1 MMMRG
6 NTMKDKSRLAKL
18 LAEEDIHVVHKP
30 VETAAFD
37 VKNREL
43 VLPIWKDM
51 TESVQDMMTLHEVGH
66 ALWTPL
72 KMLEDAKKKKI
83 KFSFVNVLE
92 DVRIDKMIKN
102 RYPGGVRSY
111 NLAYKDLQNRDFFG
125 THGKDL
131 KSFNLIDRINLHYKG
146 YSDVPFSDEEMV
158 WVQKANETKT
168 PTQVLKLAQELYDY
182 IDENEESQGQDTNP
196 QNPAGNQKGNDN
208 ITESNSGNSG
218 DEKGDESQDSEGS
231 SEDAKEGDSDDQ
243 GSAGDDQKDDQTEGE
258 SQSSSGSDDKDTE
271 GQEEKPKTTNGK
283 EGGKSEGDFEATTDN
298 TYAQNS
304 KKFLDKTAKDRV
316 YAWIPKLEN
325 IDDMIVS
332 PKEILGDMRDHYQ
345 NETHDKYY
353 QSNLDEIKTFL
364 DKSKKTVSYVTKEFE
379 MKKAAD
385 QYNRAT
391 VAKTGS
397 LDMSKLHTYKYNEDL
412 FAKVTN
418 LPGATNH
425 GLVFFLDWSGS
436 MQENM
441 TGTMMQLFNLTEFC
455 MRTKI
460 PFEVYAFSDRSVNRY
475 GDWKQKFKSGDL
487 MIQDCRLFNFL
498 SSSMSKKDQVEMMHY
513 MIMMGNYWKG
523 YRNWRTGGYPISVHN
538 KYQLGGTPLNH
549 AIVAAMKIVPDFQ
562 MKHSLQKVHSV
573 FLTDGYSHRID
584 GAMTVGTDRDGKD
597 YNGVRGVCNGYTH
610 DIYITDPITNNKVEI
625 KDMKYSRN
633 AQTLSLFKLLKKRV
647 PNMNIVG
654 FFIAGSGRKGNV
666 HKNVLADKFDLCQYN
681 DYNKIKEL
689 YKVLKKENVVVAKDE
704 GYDEFYILPGAGAM
718 DENEELVVEGK
729 VTQATLK
736 RAFMKSSSNKMTNR
750 PVLNKFVGMIA

>member
-1 MMMRG
+1 
-6 NTMKDKSRLAKL
+6 
-18 LAEEDIHVVHKP
+18 
-30 VETAAFD
+30 
-37 VKNREL
+37 
-43 VLPIWKDM
+43 
-51 TESVQDMMTLHEVGH
+51 
-66 ALWTPL
+66 
-72 KMLEDAKKKKI
+72 
-83 KFSFVNVLE
+83 
-92 DVRIDKMIKN
+92 
-102 RYPGGVRSY
+102 
-111 NLAYKDLQNRDFFG
+111 
-125 THGKDL
+125 
-131 KSFNLIDRINLHYKG
+131 
-146 YSDVPFSDEEMV
+146 
-158 WVQKANETKT
+158 
-168 PTQVLKLAQELYDY
+168 
-182 IDENEESQGQDTNP
+182 
-196 QNPAGNQKGNDN
+196 
-208 ITESNSGNSG
+208 
-218 DEKGDESQDSEGS
+218 
-231 SEDAKEGDSDDQ
+231 
-243 GSAGDDQKDDQTEGE
+243 
-258 SQSSSGSDDKDTE
+258 
-271 GQEEKPKTTNGK
+271 
-283 EGGKSEGDFEATTDN
+283 
-298 TYAQNS
+298 
-304 KKFLDKTAKDRV
+304 
-316 YAWIPKLEN
+316 
-325 IDDMIVS
+325 
-332 PKEILGDMRDHYQ
+332 
-345 NETHDKYY
+345 
-353 QSNLDEIKTFL
+353 
-364 DKSKKTVSYVTKEFE
+364 
-379 MKKAAD
+379 
-385 QYNRAT
+385 
-391 VAKTGS
+391 
-397 LDMSKLHTYKYNEDL
+397 
-412 FAKVTN
+412 
-418 LPGATNH
+418 
-425 GLVFFLDWSGS
+425 

-729 VTQATLK
+729 VTQIL
-736 RAFMKSSSNKMTNR
+736 
-750 PVLNKFVGMIA
+750 